1 MKGLGPE
8 HPGRT
13 RGISAIAP
21 WKTGRDWKL
30 EDKRACKK
38 AKKELYEQ
46 KMREKMKNEI
56 IEELKQ
62 EFQLN
67 GAPIPPSLL
76 LTPPLILNS
85 SCASSQVV
93 TATDRATTSYPCD
106 RIEVINPLIMHV

>member
-1 MKGLGPE
+1 M
-8 HPGRT
+8 
-13 RGISAIAP
+13 
-21 WKTGRDWKL
+21 

-38 AKKELYEQ
+38 ARKELYE
-46 KMREKMKNEI
+46 KEMREKMKNEI

-76 LTPPLILNS
+76 PTPPLILNS

-106 RIEVINPLIMHV
+106 HIEVTKPIDHACINTPNKLIIFIYGILAS